1 MGNYKRDR
9 IETVKS
15 RTKGRG
21 NSRMVL
27 CFIIT
32 RVKKLLIFKDE
43 NCRQP
48 IAKTREQQISLI
60 ARDLDGKSF
69 LSFEQQF

>member
-1 MGNYKRDR
+1 
-9 IETVKS
+9 
-15 RTKGRG
+15 
-21 NSRMVL
+21 MVL
-27 CFIIT
+27 CFIVT

-60 ARDLDGKSF
+60 ARDLDRKSF
-69 LSFEQQF
+69 LSFEQQFLDLRNWMQMRNVACDTV

>member
-1 MGNYKRDR
+1 MGKYKRDR

-27 CFIIT
+27 CFIVT
-32 RVKKLLIFKDE
+32 RVKKLLIFQDE